1 MPRTARVKSESNI
14 YVMLRGINRQIL
26 FQDDENC
33 EKYLRCMEE
42 CKAISG
48 FILHAYCLMG
58 NHLHLLIQ
66 EKQEPLGQIFKRIGV
81 RYVYWYNWKY
91 KRTGHLF
98 QDRFKS
104 EPVDSD
110 AYFLVVLRYVFQN
123 PVKAGL
129 SKSPA
134 DYPWSSY
141 GSIGKKSS
149 LVEDSKVLGLLPEDK
164 LRVFLEEPCEQVF
177 LDAESESRL
186 NDREVIEL
194 IKRTCK
200 LKSTTNFV
208 LLPPERQMKYLH
220 KLHEQHCSIRQLSR
234 LTGLTKAQVE
244 KMLR

>member
-1 MPRTARVKSESNI
+1 
-14 YVMLRGINRQIL
+14 
-26 FQDDENC
+26 
-33 EKYLRCMEE
+33 
-42 CKAISG
+42 
-48 FILHAYCLMG
+48 MG

-104 EPVDSD
+104 EPVNND
-110 AYFLVVLRYVFQN
+110 AYFLLVLRYILQN

-129 SKSPA
+129 CKSPA

-141 GSIGKKSS
+141 GSVGKKSS
-149 LVEDSKVLGLLPEDK
+149 LVENSKALELLPEVK
-164 LRVFLEEPCEQVF
+164 LRAFLEEPCEQVF
-177 LDAESESRL
+177 LDTESESRL
-186 NDREVIEL
+186 NDREVINL

-200 LKSTTNFV
+200 LESTTNFA

-220 KLHEQHCSIRQLSR
+220 KLHEQNCSIRQLSR